1 MTIRAAMTHIL
12 VVEDSNTQRHLL
24 SHWLAKRDFR
34 VTAVQNG
41 LEALKEIRKHPPDVV
56 LLDVVMPH
64 LNGYEICRFLKR
76 SRHTAEIRII
86 LCSTKK
92 TQIDRYWGLKQGA
105 DAYLCKPF
113 KSKDL
118 LHILHDLLHPSLG
131 TG

>member
-1 MTIRAAMTHIL
+1 MTMGAAMTHIL
-12 VVEDSNTQRHLL
+12 VVEDSHTQRYLL
-24 SHWLAKRDFR
+24 SNWLAKRDFR
-34 VTAVQNG
+34 VTAVQDG

-76 SRHTAEIRII
+76 SRHTAQIPIV

-92 TQIDRYWGLKQGA
+92 TQSDRYWGLKQGA

-118 LHILHDLLHPSLG
+118 LLTLKNLLRPSPS
-131 TG
+131 